1 MRFADETDF
10 SYRAVT
16 IALVSEYRLQDAGG
30 ARLVATTGR

>member
-1 MRFADETDF
+1 MWFADETEF
-10 SYRAVT
+10 SYRTVT

>member
-10 SYRAVT
+10 SYGTVT
-16 IALVSEYRLQDAGG
+16 IALVSEYRLQEAGG

>member
-1 MRFADETDF
+1 MRFADATEF
-10 SYRAVT
+10 SYRTVT